1 MTKDVF
7 VSVTGL
13 QVMGECQGAQHPI
26 EMVTVGEYHFKNG
39 KHFIRFDE
47 AFEGFS
53 ESTVNLIKVD
63 DNSMEVRKKGT
74 ANVHMVFT
82 PQKKN
87 ITFYQTPF
95 GAIQMGISATRI
107 KCEESEENID
117 IQVDYSLE
125 LNEETVAD
133 CYIALNV
140 RPRSAQEFSL
150 VS

>member
-13 QVMGECQGAQHPI
+13 QVMGECQGSQQPI
-26 EMVTVGEYHFKNG
+26 EMVTVGQYHFQNG

-47 AFEGFS
+47 AFEGFPDP
-53 ESTVNLIKVD
+53 TVNLIKV
-63 DNSMEVRKKGT
+63 NNESMEVRKKGT
-74 ANVHMVFT
+74 ANVHMIFT

-87 ITFYQTPF
+87 VTFYQTPF
-95 GAIQMGISATRI
+95 GSIQMGISATRI
-107 KCEESEENID
+107 KCEESEEKID

-133 CYIALNV
+133 CYIAVNV
-140 RPRSAQEFSL
+140 RPKTSSNLSL
-150 VS
+150 LN

>member
-13 QVMGECQGAQHPI
+13 QVMGECQGSQQPI
-26 EMVTVGEYHFKNG
+26 EMVTVGQYHFQNG

-47 AFEGFS
+47 AFEGFPDP
-53 ESTVNLIKVD
+53 TVNLIKA
-63 DNSMEVRKKGT
+63 DNESMEVRKKGT
-74 ANVHMVFT
+74 ANVHMIFT

-87 ITFYQTPF
+87 VTFYQTPF
-95 GAIQMGISATRI
+95 GSIQMGISATRI
-107 KCEESEENID
+107 KCEESEEKID

-133 CYIALNV
+133 CYITVNV
-140 RPRSAQEFSL
+140 RPRSSSDFSL
-150 VS
+150 LN

>member
-53 ESTVNLIKVD
+53 ESTVNLTARPGYTEHKIGKEAHSYGYAYH
-63 DNSMEVRKKGT
+63 NRKFCKSGGESGKT
-74 ANVHMVFT
+74 GAAGSLRHMV
-82 PQKKN
+82 
-87 ITFYQTPF
+87 
-95 GAIQMGISATRI
+95 R
-107 KCEESEENID
+107 
-117 IQVDYSLE
+117 
-125 LNEETVAD
+125 
-133 CYIALNV
+133 AL
-140 RPRSAQEFSL
+140 
-150 VS
+150 